1 MFDGKSMQHCGSL
14 RTFTIKQEKIQELQ
28 IIILGLGED
37 FSRIPKVKFAHV
49 LDNTK
54 KTIGVV
60 NNWHNKNGCDE
71 FSQVNAY
78 NHIKI
83 VHQPNL

>member
-1 MFDGKSMQHCGSL
+1 MKNS
-14 RTFTIKQEKIQELQ
+14 KELQ

-37 FSRIPKVKFAHV
+37 FSCIPKVKFAHV
-49 LDNTK
+49 LNNTK
-54 KTIGVV
+54 KTFKVV
-60 NNWHNKNGCDE
+60 NDWHNKNGCDE
-71 FSQVNAY
+71 FSQVSAY